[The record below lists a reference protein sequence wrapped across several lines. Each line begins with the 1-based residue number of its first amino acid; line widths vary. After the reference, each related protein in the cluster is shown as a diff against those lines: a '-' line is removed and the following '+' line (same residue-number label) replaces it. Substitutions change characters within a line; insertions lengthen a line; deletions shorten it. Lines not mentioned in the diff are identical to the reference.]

1 MDYAV
6 IIISAE
12 EKDAANELCGQIS
25 EGGENTFTI
34 GLSPNGQ
41 LPITNYW
48 CGWYVDGELEQ
59 SLINYF
65 GDKLHLNPA
74 DPWAIISGM
83 GIQPIQEVL

>member
-1 MDYAV
+1 MGVINMDYAV

-41 LPITNYW
+41 YNFFAKWLMVCYTARPLQYLQLCN
-48 CGWYVDGELEQ
+48 
-59 SLINYF
+59 
-65 GDKLHLNPA
+65 
-74 DPWAIISGM
+74 
-83 GIQPIQEVL
+83 